1 MKTVANSTKSAYPS
15 YNQADFFDG
24 TAARKIEHGARI
36 ISIDRRSVRTSGAI
50 AQETSR
56 LSERDARACASHVQS
71 ASTATFRDDFA
82 FSVRALGAFELLD
95 PSSETVADHTLI
107 KAAPS
112 FSKLTAAGF
121 LAFLATLF
129 IIVISLNL
137 GPPSLLLHYAT
148 ARRCVRDKHCDNAF
162 SRMLNC

>member
-50 AQETSR
+50 AQETS
-56 LSERDARACASHVQS
+56 LSERDASACASHAQS

-129 IIVISLNL
+129 IIVI
-137 GPPSLLLHYAT
+137 
-148 ARRCVRDKHCDNAF
+148 
-162 SRMLNC
+162 

>member
-36 ISIDRRSVRTSGAI
+36 ISIDRRSVHTSGAI
-50 AQETSR
+50 AQETS
-56 LSERDARACASHVQS
+56 LSERDARACASHAQS

-129 IIVISLNL
+129 IIVI
-137 GPPSLLLHYAT
+137 
-148 ARRCVRDKHCDNAF
+148 
-162 SRMLNC
+162 

>member
-15 YNQADFFDG
+15 YDQADFFDG

-36 ISIDRRSVRTSGAI
+36 ISIDRRSVHTSGAI

-56 LSERDARACASHVQS
+56 RSERGARACAPHVQS
-71 ASTATFRDDFA
+71 TSTATFRDDFA

-129 IIVISLNL
+129 IIVI
-137 GPPSLLLHYAT
+137 
-148 ARRCVRDKHCDNAF
+148 
-162 SRMLNC
+162 

>member
-1 MKTVANSTKSAYPS
+1 MKTVANSTKSAYPT
-15 YNQADFFDG
+15 YDQADFFDG

-36 ISIDRRSVRTSGAI
+36 ISIDRRSVRTSGAL

-129 IIVISLNL
+129 IIVI
-137 GPPSLLLHYAT
+137 
-148 ARRCVRDKHCDNAF
+148 
-162 SRMLNC
+162 

>member
-1 MKTVANSTKSAYPS
+1 MKTVVNSAKPAYPS
-15 YNQADFFDG
+15 YDQADFFDG

-36 ISIDRRSVRTSGAI
+36 IPVDRRSDHASGVI
-50 AQETSR
+50 AQGVTR
-56 LSERDARACASHVQS
+56 RSEGDARACASHVQS

-95 PSSETVADHTLI
+95 PSSETLADHTLI

-121 LAFLATLF
+121 LAFLVTLF
-129 IIVISLNL
+129 IIVI
-137 GPPSLLLHYAT
+137 
-148 ARRCVRDKHCDNAF
+148 
-162 SRMLNC
+162 

>member
-50 AQETSR
+50 AQETS
-56 LSERDARACASHVQS
+56 LSERDARACASHAQS

-95 PSSETVADHTLI
+95 PSSETVADHTLV
-107 KAAPS
+107 KAVPS

-129 IIVISLNL
+129 IIVI
-137 GPPSLLLHYAT
+137 
-148 ARRCVRDKHCDNAF
+148 
-162 SRMLNC
+162 

>member
-1 MKTVANSTKSAYPS
+1 MKTVVNSAKPAYPS
-15 YNQADFFDG
+15 YDQADFFDG

-36 ISIDRRSVRTSGAI
+36 IPVDRRSDHASGAI
-50 AQETSR
+50 AQGVTR
-56 LSERDARACASHVQS
+56 RSEGDARACASHVQS

-95 PSSETVADHTLI
+95 PSSETVADHTLV
-107 KAAPS
+107 KGVPS

-129 IIVISLNL
+129 IIVI
-137 GPPSLLLHYAT
+137 
-148 ARRCVRDKHCDNAF
+148 
-162 SRMLNC
+162 

>member
-15 YNQADFFDG
+15 YDQADFFDG

-36 ISIDRRSVRTSGAI
+36 ISIDRRSAHATGAI
-50 AQETSR
+50 AQGATR
-56 LSERDARACASHVQS
+56 RSEGDARACASHVQS

-82 FSVRALGAFELLD
+82 FSVRALGSFELLD
-95 PSSETVADHTLI
+95 PSSETVADHTLV

-129 IIVISLNL
+129 IIVI
-137 GPPSLLLHYAT
+137 
-148 ARRCVRDKHCDNAF
+148 
-162 SRMLNC
+162 

>member
-15 YNQADFFDG
+15 YNQAVFFDG

-50 AQETSR
+50 AQETS
-56 LSERDARACASHVQS
+56 LSERDARACASHAQS

-129 IIVISLNL
+129 IIVI
-137 GPPSLLLHYAT
+137 
-148 ARRCVRDKHCDNAF
+148 
-162 SRMLNC
+162 

>member
-24 TAARKIEHGARI
+24 TAARKIEHGTRI

-50 AQETSR
+50 AQEESR

-71 ASTATFRDDFA
+71 ASTATFRDDLA

-107 KAAPS
+107 KTAPS

-129 IIVISLNL
+129 IIVI
-137 GPPSLLLHYAT
+137 
-148 ARRCVRDKHCDNAF
+148 
-162 SRMLNC
+162 

>member
-1 MKTVANSTKSAYPS
+1 MKTVVNSAKPAYPS
-15 YNQADFFDG
+15 YDQADFFDG

-36 ISIDRRSVRTSGAI
+36 IPVDRRSNHASGAI
-50 AQETSR
+50 AQGVTR
-56 LSERDARACASHVQS
+56 RSEGDARACASHVQS

-95 PSSETVADHTLI
+95 PSSEAVADHTLI

-112 FSKLTAAGF
+112 FSKLTAVGF

-129 IIVISLNL
+129 IIVI
-137 GPPSLLLHYAT
+137 
-148 ARRCVRDKHCDNAF
+148 
-162 SRMLNC
+162 

>member
-1 MKTVANSTKSAYPS
+1 MKTVVNSAKPAYPS
-15 YNQADFFDG
+15 YDQADFFDG

-36 ISIDRRSVRTSGAI
+36 IPVDRRSVHTSGVI
-50 AQETSR
+50 AQETLR
-56 LSERDARACASHVQS
+56 RSERGARACASHVQS
-71 ASTATFRDDFA
+71 ASTTTFRDDFA

-95 PSSETVADHTLI
+95 PSSETVACHMLI

-129 IIVISLNL
+129 IIVI
-137 GPPSLLLHYAT
+137 
-148 ARRCVRDKHCDNAF
+148 
-162 SRMLNC
+162 

>member
-1 MKTVANSTKSAYPS
+1 MKTVDISVKPAYPS
-15 YNQADFFDG
+15 YDQADFFDG

-36 ISIDRRSVRTSGAI
+36 IPVDRRSDHASGAI
-50 AQETSR
+50 AQGVTR
-56 LSERDARACASHVQS
+56 RSERDARAYAPYAQS

-129 IIVISLNL
+129 IIVI
-137 GPPSLLLHYAT
+137 
-148 ARRCVRDKHCDNAF
+148 
-162 SRMLNC
+162 

>member
-15 YNQADFFDG
+15 YDQADFFDG
-24 TAARKIEHGARI
+24 TAARKI
-36 ISIDRRSVRTSGAI
+36 ISIDRRSVRTSGAL

-129 IIVISLNL
+129 IIVI
-137 GPPSLLLHYAT
+137 
-148 ARRCVRDKHCDNAF
+148 
-162 SRMLNC
+162 

>member
-1 MKTVANSTKSAYPS
+1 MKTVVNSAKPAYSS
-15 YNQADFFDG
+15 YDQAGFFDG

-36 ISIDRRSVRTSGAI
+36 IPVDRRSDHASGVI
-50 AQETSR
+50 AQGVTR
-56 LSERDARACASHVQS
+56 RSEGDARACASHVQS

-95 PSSETVADHTLI
+95 PSSETDADHTLI

-129 IIVISLNL
+129 IIVI
-137 GPPSLLLHYAT
+137 
-148 ARRCVRDKHCDNAF
+148 
-162 SRMLNC
+162 

>member
-1 MKTVANSTKSAYPS
+1 MP
-15 YNQADFFDG
+15 
-24 TAARKIEHGARI
+24 
-36 ISIDRRSVRTSGAI
+36 
-50 AQETSR
+50 
-56 LSERDARACASHVQS
+56 ARAPLMFKS

-107 KAAPS
+107 KAVPS

-129 IIVISLNL
+129 IIVI
-137 GPPSLLLHYAT
+137 
-148 ARRCVRDKHCDNAF
+148 
-162 SRMLNC
+162 

>member
-1 MKTVANSTKSAYPS
+1 MKTVVNSAKPAYPS
-15 YNQADFFDG
+15 YDQADFFDG

-36 ISIDRRSVRTSGAI
+36 ILVDRRSDHASEAI
-50 AQETSR
+50 AQGVTR
-56 LSERDARACASHVQS
+56 RSEGDARACASHVHQS

-129 IIVISLNL
+129 IIVI
-137 GPPSLLLHYAT
+137 
-148 ARRCVRDKHCDNAF
+148 
-162 SRMLNC
+162 

>member
-1 MKTVANSTKSAYPS
+1 MKTVVNSAKPAYPS
-15 YNQADFFDG
+15 YDQADFFDG
-24 TAARKIEHGARI
+24 TAARKIEHEARI
-36 ISIDRRSVRTSGAI
+36 IPVDRRSDHASGAI
-50 AQETSR
+50 AKGVTR
-56 LSERDARACASHVQS
+56 RSEGDARACASHVQS
-71 ASTATFRDDFA
+71 ASTAAFRDDFA

-129 IIVISLNL
+129 IIVI
-137 GPPSLLLHYAT
+137 
-148 ARRCVRDKHCDNAF
+148 
-162 SRMLNC
+162 

>member
-24 TAARKIEHGARI
+24 TAARKIEHGTRI

-50 AQETSR
+50 AQETS
-56 LSERDARACASHVQS
+56 LSERDARACASHAQS
-71 ASTATFRDDFA
+71 ASTAAFRDDFA

-129 IIVISLNL
+129 IIVI
-137 GPPSLLLHYAT
+137 
-148 ARRCVRDKHCDNAF
+148 
-162 SRMLNC
+162 

>member
-1 MKTVANSTKSAYPS
+1 MKTVANSAKSAYPS
-15 YNQADFFDG
+15 YDQADFFDG

-50 AQETSR
+50 TQETSR
-56 LSERDARACASHVQS
+56 LNERDARVCASHVQS

-107 KAAPS
+107 KAASS

-129 IIVISLNL
+129 IIVI
-137 GPPSLLLHYAT
+137 
-148 ARRCVRDKHCDNAF
+148 
-162 SRMLNC
+162 

>member
-15 YNQADFFDG
+15 YDQADFFDG

-36 ISIDRRSVRTSGAI
+36 ISIDRRSVHTSGAI

-56 LSERDARACASHVQS
+56 RSERGACAGAPHVQS
-71 ASTATFRDDFA
+71 ASTVTFRDDFA

-107 KAAPS
+107 NAVPS

-129 IIVISLNL
+129 IIVI
-137 GPPSLLLHYAT
+137 
-148 ARRCVRDKHCDNAF
+148 
-162 SRMLNC
+162 

>member
-1 MKTVANSTKSAYPS
+1 MKTVVNSAKPAYPS
-15 YNQADFFDG
+15 YDQADFFDG

-36 ISIDRRSVRTSGAI
+36 IPVDRRSDHASGAI
-50 AQETSR
+50 AKGVTR
-56 LSERDARACASHVQS
+56 RSEGDAHACASHVQS
-71 ASTATFRDDFA
+71 ASAATFRDDFA

-112 FSKLTAAGF
+112 FSKLTAAAF

-129 IIVISLNL
+129 IIVI
-137 GPPSLLLHYAT
+137 
-148 ARRCVRDKHCDNAF
+148 
-162 SRMLNC
+162 

>member
-1 MKTVANSTKSAYPS
+1 MKTVANSTESAYPS
-15 YNQADFFDG
+15 YDQADFFDG

-36 ISIDRRSVRTSGAI
+36 ISIDRRSIRTSGAI

-56 LSERDARACASHVQS
+56 RSERGAHANSSHVQS
-71 ASTATFRDDFA
+71 ASTSTFRDDFA

-95 PSSETVADHTLI
+95 PSSETVADHTLVE
-107 KAAPS
+107 AVPS

-129 IIVISLNL
+129 IIVI
-137 GPPSLLLHYAT
+137 
-148 ARRCVRDKHCDNAF
+148 
-162 SRMLNC
+162 

>member
-15 YNQADFFDG
+15 YDQADFFDG

-50 AQETSR
+50 AQETS
-56 LSERDARACASHVQS
+56 LSERDARACASHAQS

-95 PSSETVADHTLI
+95 QSSETVADHTLI

-129 IIVISLNL
+129 IIVI
-137 GPPSLLLHYAT
+137 
-148 ARRCVRDKHCDNAF
+148 
-162 SRMLNC
+162 

>member
-1 MKTVANSTKSAYPS
+1 MKTVVNSAKPAYPS
-15 YNQADFFDG
+15 YDQADFFDG

-36 ISIDRRSVRTSGAI
+36 IPVDRRSDHASGAI
-50 AQETSR
+50 AKGVTR
-56 LSERDARACASHVQS
+56 RSEGDARACASHVQS

-95 PSSETVADHTLI
+95 PSSETVADHTLV
-107 KAAPS
+107 KAVPS

-129 IIVISLNL
+129 IIVI
-137 GPPSLLLHYAT
+137 
-148 ARRCVRDKHCDNAF
+148 
-162 SRMLNC
+162 

>member
-50 AQETSR
+50 AQETS
-56 LSERDARACASHVQS
+56 LSERDARACASHAQS

-95 PSSETVADHTLI
+95 PSGETVADHTLI

-129 IIVISLNL
+129 IIVI
-137 GPPSLLLHYAT
+137 
-148 ARRCVRDKHCDNAF
+148 
-162 SRMLNC
+162 

>member
-1 MKTVANSTKSAYPS
+1 MKTVVNSAKPAYPS
-15 YNQADFFDG
+15 YDQADFFDG

-36 ISIDRRSVRTSGAI
+36 IPVDRRSDHASGAI
-50 AQETSR
+50 AQGVTR
-56 LSERDARACASHVQS
+56 RSEGDARTCASHVQS
-71 ASTATFRDDFA
+71 ASTTTFRDDFA

-107 KAAPS
+107 KTAPS

-129 IIVISLNL
+129 IIVI
-137 GPPSLLLHYAT
+137 
-148 ARRCVRDKHCDNAF
+148 
-162 SRMLNC
+162 